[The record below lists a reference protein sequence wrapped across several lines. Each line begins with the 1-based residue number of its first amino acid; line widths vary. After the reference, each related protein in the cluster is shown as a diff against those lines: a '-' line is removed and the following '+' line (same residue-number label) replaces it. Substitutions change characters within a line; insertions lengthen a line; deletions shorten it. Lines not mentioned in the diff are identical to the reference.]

1 MRRVVYAAILLFTN
15 VAHGADG
22 QVETRAHQA
31 VFAACPGLETL
42 QQANEIISMRSDI
55 SEALGSI
62 QHEQLGWNKQV
73 DISVT
78 LADPVKS
85 VPANWYANGQTC
97 YFSVGRGGMVVS
109 KKACQRLCDISPSAQ
124 PAIVKIP
131 ALDDLSL

>member
-1 MRRVVYAAILLFTN
+1 MRRVVYAALLLLASA
-15 VAHGADG
+15 AHGADE
-22 QVETRAHQA
+22 QAEARAHQA

-42 QQANEIISMRSDI
+42 QDANEIISTHSEI

-62 QHEQLGWNKQV
+62 QHEQLGWSKQV

-109 KKACQRLCDISPSAQ
+109 KKACQHLCDISPSSQ